1 MSDDWIPLDV
11 PLTVENG
18 WPPVDVE
25 TLRAV
30 PAVPGGFVVE
40 SIPVFALDLSRGDT
54 VEAAADPAGRL
65 RFERR
70 SRVGHHATFRL
81 IALGD
86 EAAVARVVER
96 ITRLGADVVESTFPA
111 LWALDVPPSA
121 AQEPIRA
128 VLEEAT
134 TRGIIEFEDARTA

>member
-1 MSDDWIPLDV
+1 MADDWIPLDV
-11 PLTVENG
+11 PLVVENE

-25 TLRAV
+25 TLWARSE
-30 PAVPGGFVVE
+30 PGGGFVVE

-54 VEAAADPAGRL
+54 VEASRDTSGRL
-65 RFERR
+65 RFDRR

-96 ITRLGADVVESTFPA
+96 MAQLGVDVVESTFPA
-111 LWALDVPPSA
+111 LWALDVPPSV
-121 AQEPIRA
+121 AQEPVRA
-128 VLEEAT
+128 ALQEAT
-134 TRGIIEFEDARTA
+134 TRGVIEFEDARTA